1 MVSSI
6 LAVLA
11 GFAFMVVLVMVTTPL
26 LAKLFLEGG
35 MRGSLTTSYLAGNLT
50 MAGVAALGGGCLT
63 ARLAH
68 QEPLLHGIALA
79 GLMLVMSLLSMR
91 QSTSAGQPRWY
102 ALTLATVM
110 PVLTL
115 GGAYFCSRASG

>member
-11 GFAFMVVLVMVTTPL
+11 GFAFMVVLVMLTTPL

-35 MRGSLTTSYLAGNLT
+35 MRGTPTAPYLVANLT
-50 MAGVAALGGGCLT
+50 MAAVAALGGGYLT
-63 ARLAH
+63 ARLAKH
-68 QEPLLHGIALA
+68 DPLLHGAALA

-102 ALTLATVM
+102 ALTLATLM

-115 GGAYFCSRASG
+115 CGAYVCSQLLR